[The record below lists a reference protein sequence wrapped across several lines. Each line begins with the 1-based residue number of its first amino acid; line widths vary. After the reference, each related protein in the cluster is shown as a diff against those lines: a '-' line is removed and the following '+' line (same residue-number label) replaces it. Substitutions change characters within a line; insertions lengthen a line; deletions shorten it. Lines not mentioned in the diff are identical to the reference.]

1 MPSNFRPLISPDRET
16 DLNTGHD
23 WPILITWPEYWL
35 DWSRLVPNE
44 EETAAERCS
53 EKLVDLVV
61 LLTTKLDNNVE
72 GILASDWST
81 RVTWPEHWPLI
92 GWQLNTCF
100 LLVRIWER
108 SWLTTST
115 RTSSAL
121 RESSS
126 SRKRS
131 MVSHSMWPEYL
142 PLIGP
147 DCGYKVSV
155 AHQDLK
161 EWQS

>member
-72 GILASDWST
+72 VMLASHWSCDLHTGLWLGHTWILVICQDLRKELTDNINENIERFERVQQQQEEEYGEYILASDWSKLI
-81 RVTWPEHWPLI
+81 TWLQYW
-92 GWQLNTCF
+92 
-100 LLVRIWER
+100 
-108 SWLTTST
+108 
-115 RTSSAL
+115 A
-121 RESSS
+121 
-126 SRKRS
+126 
-131 MVSHSMWPEYL
+131 M
-142 PLIGP
+142 IGP
-147 DCGYKVSV
+147 DMVYIKNR
-155 AHQDLK
+155 
-161 EWQS
+161 